1 MSSSSTLDLVAVN
14 SRRRPWQPNTPKPNS
29 ETSKASATISRC
41 LALTNL
47 EPAVATFIT
56 TGLDRQDSNRLSPE
70 MIQTLKRNIEDEAKH
85 EIALTNARNAML
97 DYNSSFEHEAESIC
111 KEWLELSDNPI
122 VTAAVLE
129 NAVFFPILN
138 IYASHGASSLR
149 QTAADISQDE
159 RGHVQTHRQAAMSLG
174 VKPSRNL
181 NRLRLKTIEFLSQD
195 IYELGIDWNL
205 DRMIKN
211 SNNLLQKGISDLT
224 KSKFA
229 GVNAPFEISNENLPI
244 Y

>member
-1 MSSSSTLDLVAVN
+1 MSTLDLTLLN

-29 ETSKASATISRC
+29 ETSKASDTISRC

-56 TGLDRQDSNRLSPE
+56 TGLDRQDSTRLSPE
-70 MIQTLKRNIEDEAKH
+70 MIQTLQRNIEDEAKH

-97 DYNSSFEHEAESIC
+97 DYNSSFEAEAKDIC

-122 VTAAVLE
+122 VTAAVME
-129 NAVFFPILN
+129 NSIFFLILPIYSLF
-138 IYASHGASSLR
+138 GGSSLR

-159 RGHVQTHRQAAMSLG
+159 RLHVQSHRQAAMDLG
-174 VKPSRNL
+174 VKPSKQL
-181 NRLRLKTIEFLSQD
+181 NRLRLKTVEFISQD
-195 IYELGIDWNL
+195 IIELGVKWNL

-211 SNNLLQKGISDLT
+211 SNSLLQRGISDLVET
-224 KSKFA
+224 KSA
-229 GVNAPFEISNENLPI
+229 GVNCPFELSNCNISN
-244 Y
+244 YS

>member
-1 MSSSSTLDLVAVN
+1 MSSSTLDLSVLN

-41 LALTNL
+41 LALTYL

-70 MIQTLKRNIEDEAKH
+70 MVSTLKRNIQDEAKH
-85 EIALTNARNAML
+85 EIALTSARNAML
-97 DYNSSFEHEAESIC
+97 DYDSSFEAEAENIC

-122 VTAAVLE
+122 VTAAVME
-129 NAVFFPILN
+129 NSIFFLILPIYSL
-138 IYASHGASSLR
+138 YGGSSLR

-159 RGHVQTHRQAAMSLG
+159 RLHVQSHRQAAMNLG
-174 VKPSRNL
+174 VKPSKAL
-181 NRLRLKTIEFLSQD
+181 NSLRLKTVEWISQD
-195 IYELGIDWNL
+195 IEELGVKWSL

-211 SNNLLQKGISDLT
+211 SNSLLQRGISDLVET
-224 KSKFA
+224 KSA
-229 GVNAPFEISNENLPI
+229 GVNCPFELSNANISQ
-244 Y
+244 YA

>member
-1 MSSSSTLDLVAVN
+1 MSTLDLVLLN

-29 ETSKASATISRC
+29 ETSKAPATISRC

-56 TGLDRQDSNRLSPE
+56 TGLDRQDSTRLSPE

-85 EIALTNARNAML
+85 EIALTNARSAML
-97 DYNSSFEHEAESIC
+97 DYNSGFEAEAEDIC

-122 VTAAVLE
+122 VTAAVME
-129 NAVFFPILN
+129 NSVFFLILPV
-138 IYASHGASSLR
+138 YSLFGGSSLR

-159 RGHVQTHRQAAMSLG
+159 RLHVQSHRQTAMDLG
-174 VKPSRNL
+174 VKPSKAL
-181 NRLRLKTIEFLSQD
+181 NILRLKTVEWISQD
-195 IYELGIDWNL
+195 IGELGDKWTL

-211 SNNLLQKGISDLT
+211 SNSLLQRGVSDLVET
-224 KSKFA
+224 KSA
-229 GVNAPFEISNENLPI
+229 GVLAPFEVSNTNISS
-244 Y
+244 YS